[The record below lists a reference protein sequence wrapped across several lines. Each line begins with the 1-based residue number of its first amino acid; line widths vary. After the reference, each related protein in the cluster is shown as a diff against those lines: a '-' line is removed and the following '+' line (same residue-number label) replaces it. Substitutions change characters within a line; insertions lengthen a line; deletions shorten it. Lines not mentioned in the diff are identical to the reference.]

1 MRRSPLVVIFTTVF
15 IDLVGFGIVIPVLP
29 YYAEGTVFNATPRTV
44 GLLFASYSI
53 MQLIFSPILGGLSD
67 KYGRRP
73 VLFLSIIGTG
83 IGFLV
88 LGFATTLFM
97 LFVGRILDGI
107 TGGNISTAQAYIA
120 DITTEE
126 NRAKGMGLIGAA
138 FGLGFILG
146 PAIGGIMSQWG
157 IHVPFLFAAGL
168 CFANAVLLYFTLP
181 ETVTP
186 NHPAKNRAGRGRNFK
201 TLLNSLRQPR
211 LSFVLIIY
219 FLFVVAFSIMT
230 TAFSLYTMFRFG
242 YDAQHTG
249 YLFAYV
255 GLIAVII
262 QGGLIGRLVKRF
274 GELPLVIFGALC
286 FAISLFAVPFVGP
299 AAGGL
304 AALLVGG
311 GVFSMG
317 NSLATPALTS
327 LASKSVG
334 AAEQGS
340 VLGVT
345 QSVAS
350 LARAVGPFLAAILI
364 HSATAH
370 LGADGIPHYMSDHSL
385 FVTFWTGA
393 AIMFV
398 AFCLAFYYSR
408 SATFDVIG
416 GPTLQTEQSVHPD

>member
-1 MRRSPLVVIFTTVF
+1 MKRSPLVVIFVTVF

-29 YYAEGTVFNATPRTV
+29 FYAEGTEFNVSPRTV
-44 GLLFASYSI
+44 GFLFASYSI
-53 MQLIFSPILGGLSD
+53 MQLIFSPILGRLSD

-83 IGFLV
+83 IGFLL
-88 LGFATTLFM
+88 LGFAQTVWM
-97 LFVGRILDGI
+97 LFAGRILDGI

-120 DITTEE
+120 DITTKE

-138 FGLGFILG
+138 FGLGFIFG
-146 PAIGGIMSQWG
+146 PALGGILSGWG
-157 IHVPFLFAAGL
+157 IHVPFFFAAAL
-168 CFANAVLLYFTLP
+168 CFANATLLYFTLP

-186 NHPAKNRAGRGRNFK
+186 DHPARQSAAGGRAWNHVVESFK
-201 TLLNSLRQPR
+201 QPR
-211 LSFVLIIY
+211 LGFVLAIY
-219 FLFVVAFSIMT
+219 FLFIVAFSIMT
-230 TAFSLYTMFRFG
+230 TSFSLYTMFRFG
-242 YDAQHTG
+242 YGAQHTG

-286 FAISLFAVPFVGP
+286 FAVSLFAVPFVGP

-304 AALLVGG
+304 AALLIGG

-334 AAEQGS
+334 PAQQGT

-350 LARAVGPFLAAILI
+350 LARAVGPSLAAILI
-364 HSATAH
+364 NSSVPHI
-370 LGADGIPHYMSDHSL
+370 GADKEPHFMSDHSL
-385 FVTFWTGA
+385 FVTFWSAA

-398 AFCLAFYYSR
+398 AFLLAAYFTKAHAEDFR
-408 SATFDVIG
+408 DAEIA
-416 GPTLQTEQSVHPD
+416 EAA

>member
-1 MRRSPLVVIFTTVF
+1 MNRSPLIVIFTTVF
-15 IDLVGFGIVIPVLP
+15 IDLIGFGIVIPVLP
-29 YYAEGTVFNATPRTV
+29 FYAEGTAFNATPRTV

-53 MQLIFSPILGGLSD
+53 MQLIFSPVLGSLSD

-73 VLFLSIIGTG
+73 VLLLSIIGTG
-83 IGFLV
+83 IGFLI
-88 LGFATTLFM
+88 LGLATTVLM
-97 LFVGRILDGI
+97 LFAGRILDGI

-120 DITTEE
+120 DITTKE

-138 FGLGFILG
+138 FGLGFIFG
-146 PAIGGIMSQWG
+146 PAIGGILSQWG
-157 IHVPFLFAAGL
+157 IHVPFFFAATL
-168 CFANAVLLYFTLP
+168 CFANAILLYFRLP

-186 NHPAKNRAGRGRNFK
+186 DHPAKNSAAGGRSWRQV
-201 TLLNSLRQPR
+201 LLSLKEPR
-211 LSFVLIIY
+211 LAFVLIIY
-219 FLFVVAFSIMT
+219 FLFIVAFSIMT
-230 TAFSLYTMFRFG
+230 TSFSLYTMFRFG

-274 GELPLVIFGALC
+274 GELPLVIFGAFC

-304 AALLVGG
+304 AALLIGG

-334 AAEQGS
+334 PEQQGV

-345 QSVAS
+345 QSTAS
-350 LARAVGPFLAAILI
+350 LARAVGPSLAALLI
-364 HSATAH
+364 SSSIAH
-370 LGADGIPHYMSDHSL
+370 LGADGLPHYMSDHSL
-385 FVTFWTGA
+385 YVTFWTGSG
-393 AIMFV
+393 IML
-398 AFCLAFYYSR
+398 LAFLLASYR
-408 SATFDVIG
+408 K
-416 GPTLQTEQSVHPD
+416 LQPQG